1 MPKPKVTI
9 TLQVTEDTY
18 KQWVKWANMCG
29 SPLSG
34 LIRVAVNRQGA
45 IIAGEKPEHIH
56 VDLTKE

>member
-18 KQWVKWANMCG
+18 KQWIEWAGMCA

-34 LIRVAVNRQGA
+34 LIRLAVNRQGA
-45 IIAGEKPEHIH
+45 IIAGVKPEPIHI
-56 VDLTKE
+56 DLTKE